1 MVRVNFNVDDNEY
14 DTLKLLA
21 TIENKSIKDLML
33 TLINE
38 YVEKN
43 SERIAFLRRATERAR
58 NWTDTPNK
66 ENWTAM

>member
-21 TIENKSIKDLML
+21 TIENKTIKDLML

-66 ENWTAM
+66 ESWTAM

>member
-21 TIENKSIKDLML
+21 TIENKTIKDLML

-43 SERIAFLRRATERAR
+43 S
-58 NWTDTPNK
+58 
-66 ENWTAM
+66 

>member
-43 SERIAFLRRATERAR
+43 SERIAFLRRATEKAR

-66 ENWTAM
+66 NWTAM